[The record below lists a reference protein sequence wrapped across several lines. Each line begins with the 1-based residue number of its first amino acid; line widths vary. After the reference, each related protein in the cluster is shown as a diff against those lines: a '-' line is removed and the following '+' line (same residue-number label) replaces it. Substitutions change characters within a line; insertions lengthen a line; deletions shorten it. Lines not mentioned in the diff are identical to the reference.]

1 MRTHY
6 TCGTCKQL
14 LEATEENFFPSS
26 LKRVSKDMNRL
37 AIPKC
42 KDCAKKYGEQWRED
56 IKEKGL
62 TRNQKTFATAV
73 GAVMG
78 TIYVIGPNVPG
89 TPYKIGITSGSN
101 TDKRKSALQTAHWME
116 LKLVWKSGVLDRVDK
131 IEKKLHKHF
140 DKKWVRGEWFN
151 ITEKDIN
158 TIPNLVEK
166 FRIEE

>member
-1 MRTHY
+1 
-6 TCGTCKQL
+6 
-14 LEATEENFFPSS
+14 
-26 LKRVSKDMNRL
+26 
-37 AIPKC
+37 
-42 KDCAKKYGEQWRED
+42 
-56 IKEKGL
+56 
-62 TRNQKTFATAV
+62 
-73 GAVMG
+73 MG